1 MKKQHAAYTLAL
13 LFGAT
18 SIFGGSTLPL
28 FERDMSVV
36 LADSATT
43 STVST
48 EDELQDALEKGGS
61 IILNDDIVIQNE
73 IKHNMWLDIDKDI
86 ILDLNG
92 HTLSDTNNSA
102 AYFAI
107 TSTGNMTVKG
117 SGTIVACIQV
127 ENADLKIVDGT
138 ITGWVQVS
146 DGDTTVL
153 DGEIDW
159 NLELD
164 GTSSKCQIQ
173 GGLINSISID
183 GCDVTMAGG
192 LVRTIDLSGGNLYM
206 SGGVI
211 DGDDDTNDSHG
222 IYIHNGIF
230 TMSGGTIANNSFSG
244 VLFCSE
250 CHGKFIMTGGN
261 IINNG
266 NKGVDLANK
275 YDIFDMSGGTISKNA
290 GGGVDVGDGTFTM
303 TGGSINNNGDTG
315 VYANSEAG
323 TFTLSGG
330 SITNNH
336 SRNPDRTTGGG
347 VYIYDT
353 TFNISG
359 SPVISGNKNDDNETE
374 NVYLSGTNAKIN
386 ITGALKDGCN
396 IGVYPSK
403 TGDFTKNY
411 ATHNGTTDPTKY
423 FSSDQSNYSVSRNAA
438 TGEAQLVKTS
448 SSSSSSSSSNTTA
461 RNTATSRSTSSSSS
475 SARSSSS
482 SSSDDDDSS
491 SSKSFSD
498 GGTKTGGSG
507 ASKGDYKKAG
517 KTGAKYTMAEISD
530 KATAAKVPATVKIG
544 KKTYN
549 VTAISSDA
557 FIGYSN
563 LKTVTIG
570 KNIKKIGKSAFSGC
584 SSLKTLT
591 IHSKKLTAKNI
602 QGALKGSAVKT
613 VYVPANMVQAYKKI
627 FTKKNTSSKSKI
639 TVKAIKS

>member
-206 SGGVI
+206 SGG
-211 DGDDDTNDSHG
+211 
-222 IYIHNGIF
+222 
-230 TMSGGTIANNSFSG
+230 
-244 VLFCSE
+244 
-250 CHGKFIMTGGN
+250 
-261 IINNG
+261 
-266 NKGVDLANK
+266 
-275 YDIFDMSGGTISKNA
+275 TISKNA
-290 GGGVDVGDGTFTM
+290 GGGVNVGDGTFTM
-303 TGGSINNNGDTG
+303 TGGIIHNNGNAG
-315 VYANSEAG
+315 VTASSEDG
-323 TFTLSGG
+323 TFNLSGG
-330 SITNNH
+330 NISNNH
-336 SRNPDRTTGGG
+336 SRNSDRTHGGG
-347 VYIYDT
+347 IYIHDT
-353 TFNISG
+353 TFNLSG
-359 SPVISGNKNDDNETE
+359 SPIITGNKNASNETE
-374 NVYLSGTNAKIN
+374 NVRLSGTNARIN
-386 ITGALKDGCN
+386 ITGALKDGCK
-396 IGVYPSK
+396 IGVYSYE

-411 ATHNGTTDPTKY
+411 ATYNGTTDPTKY
-423 FSSDQSNYSVSRNAA
+423 FSSDRSKYSVSLNANS
-438 TGEAQLVKTS
+438 GEAQLV
-448 SSSSSSSSSNTTA
+448 NTPL
-461 RNTATSRSTSSSSS
+461 S
-475 SARSSSS
+475 
-482 SSSDDDDSS
+482 
-491 SSKSFSD
+491 
-498 GGTKTGGSG
+498 
-507 ASKGDYKKAG
+507 
-517 KTGAKYTMAEISD
+517 
-530 KATAAKVPATVKIG
+530 P
-544 KKTYN
+544 
-549 VTAISSDA
+549 
-557 FIGYSN
+557 
-563 LKTVTIG
+563 
-570 KNIKKIGKSAFSGC
+570 
-584 SSLKTLT
+584 
-591 IHSKKLTAKNI
+591 
-602 QGALKGSAVKT
+602 
-613 VYVPANMVQAYKKI
+613 
-627 FTKKNTSSKSKI
+627 
-639 TVKAIKS
+639 